1 MPFFFDSQIE
11 MYVWSSG
18 FILLTVLL
26 VKYWL
31 EKKLLRVEAGRKMLH
46 IIAILI
52 CGYVVHFSVDIIE
65 LASIFIG
72 FSIVLFYIA
81 HHNLLLPNERRSY
94 GIALF
99 PLAFGVLLLTP
110 FSKDA
115 ILFAIVTLGIS
126 DALAGWAGE
135 TFAKNKVVFLY
146 ENKSWLG
153 FFVFYFSTLVIAT
166 GFIGFSPVIFLLA
179 LIPAVSELYSYRG
192 SDNLTVPLMAAFW
205 YDLLHKTTISYMTLV
220 TFFIM
225 AIILM
230 LVYYKRWLSD
240 SGTMAAFLLSSLIL
254 FSSGVVY
261 LLPISI
267 FFVAGSLTTR
277 LIPKNKDANGRD
289 AFQVFANGGV
299 ATICLLLFSLSQNDV
314 FLLGY
319 FASVCISLADTMSS
333 DIGIFFRQ
341 KTYDIL
347 TFAPSKVGLSGGI
360 SLVGTV
366 AGILSAILF
375 SGLLMWVFSL
385 TMIDMVLISVTGF
398 SGMLL
403 DSVLGSLWQAKYVN
417 DDIIT
422 EEKTSHGKL
431 MKGFDWMDNDGVNLL
446 SNFMI
451 TMIFVILVYVL

>member
-1 MPFFFDSQIE
+1 MMSNIKQ
-11 MYVWSSG
+11 
-18 FILLTVLL
+18 
-26 VKYWL
+26 
-31 EKKLLRVEAGRKMLH
+31 H
-46 IIAILI
+46 
-52 CGYVVHFSVDIIE
+52 
-65 LASIFIG
+65 
-72 FSIVLFYIA
+72 
-81 HHNLLLPNERRSY
+81 
-94 GIALF
+94 
-99 PLAFGVLLLTP
+99 
-110 FSKDA
+110 
-115 ILFAIVTLGIS
+115 
-126 DALAGWAGE
+126 
-135 TFAKNKVVFLY
+135 
-146 ENKSWLG
+146 
-153 FFVFYFSTLVIAT
+153 
-166 GFIGFSPVIFLLA
+166 
-179 LIPAVSELYSYRG
+179 
-192 SDNLTVPLMAAFW
+192 
-205 YDLLHKTTISYMTLV
+205 
-220 TFFIM
+220 
-225 AIILM
+225 
-230 LVYYKRWLSD
+230 
-240 SGTMAAFLLSSLIL
+240 
-254 FSSGVVY
+254 
-261 LLPISI
+261 
-267 FFVAGSLTTR
+267 
-277 LIPKNKDANGRD
+277 
-289 AFQVFANGGV
+289 NGGV

>member
-1 MPFFFDSQIE
+1 MPFFFDNQIE
-11 MYVWSSG
+11 MYLWSSA
-18 FILLTVLL
+18 FILLTAIL
-26 VKYWL
+26 VKYGL
-31 EKKLLRVEAGRKMLH
+31 DKKLLRVEAGRKILH
-46 IIAILI
+46 IIAILT
-52 CGYVVHFSVDIIE
+52 CGYVVNFTEQNGE
-65 LASIFIG
+65 LAAIFIG

-81 HHNLLLPNERRSY
+81 HKNILLPNERRSY

-99 PLAFGVLLLTP
+99 PLAFGFLLLAP
-110 FSKDA
+110 FSKEA
-115 ILFAIVTLGIS
+115 ILFAIITLGVS

-153 FFVFYFSTLVIAT
+153 FFVFYFSTLVI
-166 GFIGFSPVIFLLA
+166 GFYFIGFSPVIFLLA
-179 LIPAVSELYSYRG
+179 LIPAFSELYSYRG

-205 YDLLHKTTISYMTLV
+205 YDLLQKTTISSMTLMA
-220 TFFIM
+220 FFIM

-240 SGTMAAFLLSSLIL
+240 SGTMAAFLLGSLIL

-267 FFVAGSLTTR
+267 FFVAGSLTTK
-277 LIPKNKDANGRD
+277 LIPKNKDAKGRD

-299 ATICLLLFSLSQNDV
+299 ATFCLLIFYITRNDV
-314 FLLGY
+314 FLFGY
-319 FASVCISLADTMSS
+319 FVSVCVSLSDTMSS

-347 TFAPSKVGLSGGI
+347 TFAPLKVGLSGGI
-360 SLVGTV
+360 SFVGTV
-366 AGILSAILF
+366 AGLLSTILF
-375 SGLLMWVFSL
+375 SGVMMWMFSL
-385 TMIDMVLISVTGF
+385 SIFDVILISVAGF
-398 SGMLL
+398 TGMLL
-403 DSVLGSLWQAKYVN
+403 DSIMGSLWQAKYVK
-417 DDIIT
+417 DDIIS

-431 MKGFDWMDNDGVNLL
+431 IKGFVWMDNDGVNML
-446 SNFMI
+446 SNFII